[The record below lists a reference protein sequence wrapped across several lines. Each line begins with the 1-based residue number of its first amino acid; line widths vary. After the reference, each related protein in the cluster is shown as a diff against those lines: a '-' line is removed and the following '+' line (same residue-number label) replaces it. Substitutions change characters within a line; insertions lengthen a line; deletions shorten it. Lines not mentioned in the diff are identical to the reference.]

1 MYYSSGNYEAFAR
14 PKKPDGVDSKS
25 AYIIGSGLAALSAA
39 CYLVRDGQMEGS
51 RVHVLE
57 KDSVPGGACDG
68 MYYTSVGY
76 VMRGGREMDNH
87 FECMWDLFRS
97 IPSIETEGVSVLDEY
112 YWLNKADPNFS
123 LCRATEKQGQDAHT
137 DKKFGL
143 SDKACSQLMKLYL
156 TANEELYN
164 KKITDVFDDEVL
176 NSNFWLYWRTMFA
189 FENWHSALEMKLYMQ
204 RFVHHIGGL
213 PDFTALRFTKYNQY
227 ESMILPMIKYLE
239 SFGVQF
245 EYGVK
250 VENVT
255 FDISG
260 GRKAATGIEVIRNGA
275 EETIPLTENDLVF
288 ITNGGCVENSAIGSQ
303 NTPSEFNKEIKPGGG
318 WDMWRKIAAQD
329 KSFGNPDKFCYDA
342 EKTNW
347 MSATV
352 TTLDKRVIP
361 YITAICK
368 RDPFSGGVVTGGI
381 VTCRDSSWLLSWTIN
396 RQPQFRSQPKDQC
409 LVWVYALFTD
419 RNGDY
424 VKKPMRDC
432 TGKEICMEW
441 LYHLGVP
448 IDEIEDIAENSCNT
462 VPVMMPYVTAFFMPR
477 QAGDRPDVVPNGA
490 VNFAF
495 LGQFAETKR
504 DTIFTTEYSI
514 RTGMEAVYTLL
525 GIDRGVPEV
534 WGSTYDIRDLLNA
547 TIALR
552 DGKPLTAD
560 TGLLANAAIKPLL
573 KKIHSTDIEK
583 LLLRYNVIGL
593 PESDEKNASERH
605 INKKNFVKTGAGAAA
620 VGTAIAVAKIVKNKK
635 KQT

>member
-112 YWLNKADPNFS
+112 HWLNKADPNFS

-329 KSFGNPDKFCYDA
+329 KSFG
-342 EKTNW
+342 
-347 MSATV
+347 S
-352 TTLDKRVIP
+352 
-361 YITAICK
+361 
-368 RDPFSGGVVTGGI
+368 
-381 VTCRDSSWLLSWTIN
+381 
-396 RQPQFRSQPKDQC
+396 
-409 LVWVYALFTD
+409 VYAFRVRTD
-419 RNGDY
+419 FKTAKRRITPCFRGF
-424 VKKPMRDC
+424 PAR
-432 TGKEICMEW
+432 GK
-441 LYHLGVP
+441 
-448 IDEIEDIAENSCNT
+448 
-462 VPVMMPYVTAFFMPR
+462 
-477 QAGDRPDVVPNGA
+477 
-490 VNFAF
+490 
-495 LGQFAETKR
+495 
-504 DTIFTTEYSI
+504 
-514 RTGMEAVYTLL
+514 
-525 GIDRGVPEV
+525 
-534 WGSTYDIRDLLNA
+534 
-547 TIALR
+547 
-552 DGKPLTAD
+552 
-560 TGLLANAAIKPLL
+560 
-573 KKIHSTDIEK
+573 
-583 LLLRYNVIGL
+583 
-593 PESDEKNASERH
+593 
-605 INKKNFVKTGAGAAA
+605 
-620 VGTAIAVAKIVKNKK
+620 
-635 KQT
+635 

>member
-68 MYYTSVGY
+68 MYYTNVGY

-260 GRKAATGIEVIRNGA
+260 GRKAATGIELIRNGA

-605 INKKNFVKTGAGAAA
+605 INKKNFVKAGAGAAA

>member
-462 VPVMMPYVTAFFMPR
+462 VPVMMPYITAFFMPR

-605 INKKNFVKTGAGAAA
+605 INKKNFVKAGAGAAA